1 MKRRRIYITDF
12 DMERLRKLIEGAA
25 TRSPKD
31 REYIESLSGELDKA
45 EVVPSKEIPADVVTM
60 NSNLRVTDLDTGK
73 EMVLRLVFPSEADFD
88 RGRVSILAPIG
99 TALIGYR
106 VGDTVEWKV
115 PSGRRRLR
123 IEEVLYQ
130 PEAAGDFHL

>member
-1 MKRRRIYITDF
+1 
-12 DMERLRKLIEGAA
+12 
-25 TRSPKD
+25 
-31 REYIESLSGELDKA
+31 
-45 EVVPSKEIPADVVTM
+45 
-60 NSNLRVTDLDTGK
+60 
-73 EMVLRLVFPSEADFD
+73 MVLRLVFPSEADFD

>member
-1 MKRRRIYITDF
+1 MKRRSIYITDF
-12 DMERLRKLIEGAA
+12 DMERLRNLLEGMIG
-25 TRSPKD
+25 RSKKD
-31 REYIESLSGELDKA
+31 REYLESLSEELDDA
-45 EVVPSKEIPADVVTM
+45 VVVPSNQIPPDVVTM

-88 RGRVSILAPIG
+88 RGKVSVLAPIG

-106 VGDTVEWKV
+106 VGDTVEWEV
-115 PSGRRRLR
+115 PSGLRRLH
-123 IEEVLYQ
+123 IEEVIYQ